1 MENNNIVDLVK
12 QIDEETAFLSSEIEK
27 HKLDFTNHEFHDAY
41 PKRLRTL
48 NDTKILINFPTS
60 DEDKN
65 YILRAAEILVEKDA
79 EEIDR
84 FVATKKIMEL
94 ADKYNIYNK
103 KKPVD
108 SFAEEVDEVKRKGR

>member
-1 MENNNIVDLVK
+1 MENNNIVNLVK
-12 QIDEETAFLSSEIEK
+12 QIDEEIKFLSSEIEK
-27 HKLDFTNHEFHDAY
+27 HKNDFNNPEFHDAY

-48 NDTKILINFPTS
+48 KDTKILIYFPTS

-65 YILRAAEILVEKDA
+65 YILHAAGILVKKDA

-94 ADKYNIYNK
+94 ADRYNIYNK

-108 SFAEEVDEVKRKGR
+108 SFADEVKRKGR